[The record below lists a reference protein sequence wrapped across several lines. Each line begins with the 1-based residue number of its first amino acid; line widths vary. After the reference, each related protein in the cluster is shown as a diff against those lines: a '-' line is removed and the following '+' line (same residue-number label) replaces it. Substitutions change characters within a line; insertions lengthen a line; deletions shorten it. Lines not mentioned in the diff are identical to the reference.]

1 MNKQAGFTLIELV
14 LVIVILGILAATAIP
29 RFADLS
35 TDARKSA
42 IQGMEASIR
51 SAATLARAT
60 QLAQGLGANS
70 SVSMEGITVTMTNGY
85 PSVAAG
91 GIDNALSNI
100 SGFTFSAGTFSKN
113 GSPGTCNA
121 AYANT
126 GTPTTPAYTVT
137 LNSGGC

>member
-42 IQGMEASIR
+42 LQGMEASIR
-51 SAATLARAT
+51 SAASLARAT
-60 QLAQGLGANS
+60 QLAQGLGVGS
-70 SVSMEGITVTMTNGY
+70 SVTMEGQPVTMANGY
-85 PSVAAG
+85 PTADTAG
-91 GIDNALSNI
+91 IGAALSNT
-100 SGFTFSAGTFSKN
+100 SGFSQTGGAFTKS

-121 AYANT
+121 TYANT
-126 GTPTTPAYTVT
+126 GTATTPAYTVT
-137 LNSGGC
+137 LNSSGC